1 MNNGIEDEKMFEGN
15 RSSLILGT
23 VLNFVWR
30 NMVKPRKLRIAGFRA
45 EI

>member
-1 MNNGIEDEKMFEGN
+1 MFEGN

-23 VLNFVWR
+23 VLSFVWR
-30 NMVKPRKLRIAGFRA
+30 ELVKPRKLRIAGIRD